1 MNPIIHAMKLNPEP
15 IRSDGNNPTGCA
27 IQFAPAVIPT
37 NFRRLKSH
45 EVVSRGDYVVDQ
57 TRGLEPW
64 EGPSGFRAGSFIK
77 LIYRR
82 IKIKGRPMTVKSCL

>member
-1 MNPIIHAMKLNPEP
+1 MKPNLALISNGDDP
-15 IRSDGNNPTGCA
+15 IRCA
-27 IQFAPAVIPT
+27 IQFAPLVRPVAVAAPIIIPA

-57 TRGLEPW
+57 DRGLEPW

-82 IKIKGRPMTVKSCL
+82 IKGRPMAIKSCQ